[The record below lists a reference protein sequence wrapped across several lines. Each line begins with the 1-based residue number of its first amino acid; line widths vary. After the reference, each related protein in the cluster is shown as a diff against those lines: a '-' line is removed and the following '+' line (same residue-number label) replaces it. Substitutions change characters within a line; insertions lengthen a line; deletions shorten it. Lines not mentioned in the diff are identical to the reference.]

1 MAGVLQAV
9 EPTVF
14 SSESQ
19 ESMDAEEMVAISQ
32 LQTLLGHESVDADAH
47 LGVVHLSFE
56 GHFSIGDTTLNVSK
70 TIKPLSYDAVMP
82 CCTTGLQT
90 EHRIVADWHFFE
102 MQLIIEDE
110 LEGKD
115 LVPRFPDMVTYF
127 RFVVISQ
134 IELEDLLM

>member
-32 LQTLLGHESVDADAH
+32 LQTLLGHEAIDADAH

-56 GHFSIGDTTLNVSK
+56 GHCSIGDAAHNVSK
-70 TIKPLSYDAVMP
+70 TVKPLINNAVMP
-82 CCTTGLQT
+82 RCTTCLQA
-90 EHRIVADWHFFE
+90 ENRIVADRHFFE
-102 MQLIIEDE
+102 TQLVFKDE

-115 LVPRFPDMVTYF
+115 LVPGFPDMVTYF
-127 RFVVISQ
+127 RFVVIGQ
-134 IELEDLLM
+134 V